1 VTLEDPEGGTR
12 QEMLRTTMTKFFVR
26 MASVSVH
33 LYIPVK
39 IQSPTHTKHIFWT
52 VFWHEAWSITLF
64 GKWILEPQ
72 EVMC

>member
-39 IQSPTHTKHIFWT
+39 IQSPTHTKHIF
-52 VFWHEAWSITLF
+52 
-64 GKWILEPQ
+64 
-72 EVMC
+72 